1 MKKTILMMALAMVGL
16 SASAQDVP
24 TYAASFATIAPDA
37 RATGMGGVGAAT
49 KGDVYSMYW
58 NASKYALAENE
69 FGVALSY
76 SPWMNSVEKGLNLIG
91 LNTYYQIGPKAGTI
105 ALGVRYFTNGKIA
118 DGDNTYKPGNDLAI
132 DLSYSYRICDKF
144 SVGLTGHYFSL
155 GGLEYSSNK
164 AIHKSAFAG
173 DISATYQDSKIARGG
188 KKIFWGVG
196 LNASNLG
203 SKVTMQEQAV
213 IEGQTFYGSEDY
225 LPANLRLGGMFG
237 MELCER
243 HNLTFAADLSKL
255 LVPVPSQNGEPVHM
269 SDSFKNLKDMIY
281 AIGVEYDYNDC
292 VFGRAGY
299 SYQDETQ
306 GGMQYVSLG
315 VGGKYKG
322 VGLDASYWIP
332 TIKNSPLKNSV
343 RVSLSYTF

>member
-1 MKKTILMMALAMVGL
+1 MALAMVGF
-16 SASAQDVP
+16 SASAQEVP

-58 NASKYALAENE
+58 NASKYALADKE

-76 SPWMNSVEKGLNLIG
+76 SPWMNSVEKGLNLIS

-105 ALGVRYFTNGKIA
+105 ALGVRYFTNGKIN
-118 DGDNTYKPGNDLAI
+118 DGSGDIKLGDDLAI
-132 DLSYSYRICDKF
+132 DIAYSYRICDKF
-144 SVGLTGHYFSL
+144 SVGIAGRYFSV
-155 GGLEYSSNK
+155 GGVNEVNTV
-164 AIHKSAFAG
+164 IHKSAFAG
-173 DISATYQDSKIARGG
+173 DISASYQDSKVARGG
-188 KKIFWGVG
+188 KSIFWGVG

-203 SKVTMQEQAV
+203 SKVRMIDEFV
-213 IEGQTFYGSEDY
+213 IDGQTFNGSYDY

-237 MELCER
+237 MELCTK

-255 LVPVPSQNGEPVHM
+255 LVPVASQNGEPVHM
-269 SDSFKNLKDMIY
+269 SDSFKNMKDMIY
-281 AIGVEYDYNDC
+281 AVGVEYDYNDC

-299 SYQDETQ
+299 SYQDKTQ

-332 TIKNSPLKNSV
+332 TIENSPLKNSF